1 MDQDALVF
9 KEDSEVERETPGGR
23 ESLSDVI
30 GFLDAVLSSEPTDIR
45 GDRSWLH
52 NTINT
57 LQGPGSTHRPKSNG
71 DGEVSTPSIQD
82 NRSGEEGRI
91 SGRTG
96 KPEAETYAGNVDKQN
111 IHRAAGRRTGTNS
124 VPQDLGDGG
133 NSGIPEDPPNARG
146 YPGSGAENENRE
158 MASNPDKGKE
168 DQAEGLPEEVRG
180 SAPLPDG
187 GESRA
192 DNNGRGVEPGSSH
205 SARLTGILEI
215 PSPELEEAV
224 LQRNKRR
231 PTNKG
236 SRSLTSAVASSPRS
250 SPPDHD
256 NSTKP
261 PPGKPPTTQNGNTNS
276 RDVSA
281 VRIKDRRPPT
291 GTRSALDHPAGNHPT
306 HLGPEAEATKKG
318 IGENTSSMKELAT
331 LLTSLGVIQSAQEFE
346 SSRDASY
353 VFARRAL
360 KSANYAEM
368 TFNICGLILSAE
380 KSFANR
386 VDENKQL
393 LKQIQESVES
403 FRDIYKRFS
412 EYQKEQNSLLMSN
425 LSTLHIITDRGGKI
439 DNTESSTRS
448 PSVFAKTKENKTK
461 ITRFDPSMETSGDMK
476 YKPDLLRE
484 DEFRDEIRNPVYQE
498 GEIKSRASNAL
509 RLLPSKEKPTL
520 HSLRL
525 VIESSPLSRAEKAA
539 YVKSLFKCKTDR
551 EVKEVMELVEEDIE
565 SLTN

>member
-9 KEDSEVERETPGGR
+9 KEDSEVERETSGGR
-23 ESLSDVI
+23 DSFSDVI
-30 GFLDAVLSSEPTDIR
+30 GLLDAVLSSEPTDIG

-57 LQGPGSTHRPKSNG
+57 PQGPGSTHRTKSNG
-71 DGEVSTPSIQD
+71 EGEVSTSSVQD
-82 NRSGEEGRI
+82 NRPGEKSGI
-91 SGRTG
+91 PGRTG
-96 KPEAETYAGNVDKQN
+96 KPEAETHAGDIDKQN
-111 IHRAAGRRTGTNS
+111 IHRTAGRGTSTNS
-124 VPQDLGDGG
+124 VPQDLGNGG
-133 NSGIPEDPPNARG
+133 NSRISEDPPNERG
-146 YPGSGAENENRE
+146 CPGSSAEDENRE
-158 MASNPDKGKE
+158 MASDPDKRRE

-180 SAPLPDG
+180 SAPLPDE

-192 DNNGRGVEPGSSH
+192 DNNGGGMEPGSPH
-205 SARLTGILEI
+205 SARMTGVLVI

-231 PTNKG
+231 LTNNG
-236 SRSLTSAVASSPRS
+236 SRFFAPAVVSSIRSPSLEH
-250 SPPDHD
+250 DH
-256 NSTKP
+256 SKKSLP
-261 PPGKPPTTQNGNTNS
+261 EKLPTIQEENTNS
-276 RDVSA
+276 KDAPA
-281 VRIKDRRPPT
+281 VRTKDRKPTMRTSSAPDRPAD
-291 GTRSALDHPAGNHPT
+291 SHPT
-306 HLGPEAEATKKG
+306 HPGLGADATKKG

-331 LLTSLGVIQSAQEFE
+331 LLTSLGVTQSAQEFE

-380 KSFANR
+380 RSFANR

-439 DNTESSTRS
+439 DNTESPTRS

-461 ITRFDPSMETSGDMK
+461 ITRFDPSMEALGDMK

-484 DEFRDEIRNPVYQE
+484 DEVRDEIRNPVYQD
-498 GEIKSRASNAL
+498 GEIESRASNAL

-539 YVKSLFKCKTDR
+539 YVKSLSKCKTDR
-551 EVKEVMELVEEDIE
+551 EVKEIMELVEEDIE
-565 SLTN
+565 SLNN

>member
-1 MDQDALVF
+1 MDQDALIF
-9 KEDSEVERETPGGR
+9 KEDSEIERETPGGR
-23 ESLSDVI
+23 ESFSDVI
-30 GFLDAVLSSEPTDIR
+30 GLLDAVLSSEPTDIG

-57 LQGPGSTHRPKSNG
+57 LQGPGSTHRTKSN
-71 DGEVSTPSIQD
+71 DEGEVSTPSIQD
-82 NRSGEEGRI
+82 NRSGEESGI
-91 SGRTG
+91 SGGTG
-96 KPEAETYAGNVDKQN
+96 KPEAETHAGNVDKQN
-111 IHRAAGRRTGTNS
+111 IHRAAGRGTGTNS
-124 VPQDLGDGG
+124 VPQDLGNGG
-133 NSGIPEDPPNARG
+133 NSGIPEDPPNERG
-146 YPGSGAENENRE
+146 YPRSGAEDENRE
-158 MASNPDKGKE
+158 MAANPDQRRE

-180 SAPLPDG
+180 STPLLDE

-192 DNNGRGVEPGSSH
+192 DNNGRSVEPCSPH
-205 SARLTGILEI
+205 SARLTGVLVI

-224 LQRNKRR
+224 LKRNKRR
-231 PTNKG
+231 PTNNG
-236 SRSLTSAVASSPRS
+236 PRPSTPAVVSNIRSPSPG
-250 SPPDHD
+250 HD
-256 NSTKP
+256 NNTKSS
-261 PPGKPPTTQNGNTNS
+261 PGKPPITQDENTNS
-276 RDVSA
+276 GDAPS
-281 VRIKDRRPPT
+281 VRTKDRRPPT
-291 GTRSALDHPAGNHPT
+291 GTRPAPGRPTDSHPT
-306 HLGPEAEATKKG
+306 HPGPEADATKKG

-331 LLTSLGVIQSAQEFE
+331 LLMSLGVTQSAQEFE

-393 LKQIQESVES
+393 LKQIQESMES
-403 FRDIYKRFS
+403 FRDIHKRFS

-439 DNTESSTRS
+439 GNTEPPTRS

-461 ITRFDPSMETSGDMK
+461 ITRFDPSMETLGDMK

-498 GEIKSRASNAL
+498 GEIEPKASNAS

-539 YVKSLFKCKTDR
+539 YVKSLSKCKTDR

>member
-1 MDQDALVF
+1 MDQDALIS
-9 KEDSEVERETPGGR
+9 KEDSEVEREASGGR

-30 GFLDAVLSSEPTDIR
+30 GFLDAVLSSEPTDIG

-57 LQGPGSTHRPKSNG
+57 LQRPGSTHRAKG
-71 DGEVSTPSIQD
+71 EGEGEVSTSSTQD
-82 NRSGEEGRI
+82 NRSGEESRV
-91 SGRTG
+91 SGGTSE
-96 KPEAETYAGNVDKQN
+96 PEAEAHARNVDKQN
-111 IHRAAGRRTGTNS
+111 IHWATGRGASTDS
-124 VPQDLGDGG
+124 VPQDLGNGRD
-133 NSGIPEDPPNARG
+133 SGILEDPPNEGG
-146 YPGSGAENENRE
+146 YPRSGAEDENRE
-158 MASNPDKGKE
+158 MAANPDKRGE
-168 DQAEGLPEEVRG
+168 DQAEGLPEEIRR
-180 SAPLPDG
+180 SAPLPDE
-187 GESRA
+187 GEGRA
-192 DNNGRGVEPGSSH
+192 DNNGRGVESGSPH
-205 SARLTGILEI
+205 SARVTGVLVI

-231 PTNKG
+231 PANSG
-236 SRSLTSAVASSPRS
+236 SRSLTPVVVPSTRSP
-250 SPPDHD
+250 PPDHD
-256 NSTKP
+256 NSTRSP
-261 PPGKPPTTQNGNTNS
+261 PRKPPTTQDEHTNPRNTP
-276 RDVSA
+276 A

-291 GTRSALDHPAGNHPT
+291 GTRSAPDRPTDGYPT
-306 HLGPEAEATKKG
+306 HPGPETDATKKG
-318 IGENTSSMKELAT
+318 IGENTSSMKEMAT

-368 TFNICGLILSAE
+368 TFNVCGLILSAE

-425 LSTLHIITDRGGKI
+425 LSTLHIITDRGGKT
-439 DNTESSTRS
+439 DNPDSPTRS

-461 ITRFDPSMETSGDMK
+461 ATRFDPSMETMGDMK

-498 GEIKSRASNAL
+498 RDTEPRASNAS
-509 RLLPSKEKPTL
+509 RLLPSREKPTI

-539 YVKSLFKCKTDR
+539 YVKSLSKCKTDQ
-551 EVKEVMELVEEDIE
+551 EVKAVMELVEEDIE